1 MLVFRAHPPYGI
13 VLHLRDFGYVF
24 SPGSESVVAA
34 HRHEVYNS
42 DPSHS
47 ITMLFQ
53 GRCVF
58 GSRLAILSRARAV
71 LVATCF
77 GKFRMLHFPN
87 ALSTK

>member
-1 MLVFRAHPPYGI
+1 MMLVFRAHPPYGI

-47 ITMLFQ
+47 INYSQ
-53 GRCVF
+53 
-58 GSRLAILSRARAV
+58 II
-71 LVATCF
+71 
-77 GKFRMLHFPN
+77 KFRSIFN
-87 ALSTK
+87 NVG